1 MNANDIGSILSALPR
16 VTIGVVG
23 DLAVDRYWTVD
34 PALRDAS
41 RETGLPIR
49 HVVDVKARPGGA
61 GTVVNQAHAL
71 GVGRVV
77 PVGVLGDDADALFLR
92 AEFSRMGLRTDFVL
106 DQPGRCTPSYNRVVT
121 LPDLRETER
130 SDVFPRSPL
139 PREVEDALIRTL
151 EEAASTCDA
160 VVVSDYTEQ
169 ARPGVVTPRVCE
181 AVSDLGRRAPDRP
194 LIVDSRLRASGFH
207 HVHLKMNLDEFRALT
222 GDSGDEPG
230 RIGTRGRDL
239 ARREGRLVLV
249 TLGARGLVVCEPDR
263 FVHVPGFTVEGET
276 DIVGAGDAVLGAV
289 AASLA
294 TGADAVTAGLLG
306 VLASSITVQQVRTT
320 GVATP
325 DQVIERW
332 RAWQALHGDL
342 FWRGGIA

>member
-1 MNANDIGSILSALPR
+1 MDANDIGSILSALPR

-34 PALRDAS
+34 PAQRDAS

-49 HVVDVKARPGGA
+49 HVVDVQARPGGA
-61 GTVVNQAHAL
+61 GTVVNQMHAL
-71 GVGRVV
+71 GVGRII
-77 PVGVLGDDADALFLR
+77 PVGVLGHDADALFLR
-92 AEFSRMGLRTDFVL
+92 AEFSRMGLSTDFLL
-106 DQPGRCTPSYNRVVT
+106 DRPGRHTPSYHRVVT

-139 PREVEDALIRTL
+139 PGEVEDALIRAIEDT
-151 EEAASTCDA
+151 ASTCDA
-160 VVVSDYTEQ
+160 LVVSDYTEH

-181 AVSDLGRRAPDRP
+181 AVSDLGRRAPGKP
-194 LIVDSRLRASGFH
+194 VIVDSREQAGRFH
-207 HVHLKMNLDEFRALT
+207 QVHLKMNLDEFRALT
-222 GDSGDEPG
+222 GESGDEPG
-230 RIGTRGRDL
+230 RIGTRGQDL

-276 DIVGAGDAVLGAV
+276 DIVGAGDMVLGAV

-306 VLASSITVQQVRTT
+306 VLASSLTVQQVRTT
-320 GVATP
+320 GVAAP
-325 DQVIERW
+325 AQVMGRW

-342 FWRGGIA
+342 LWRGGIG